1 MQNSGSQN
9 NLSKKNS
16 TTNNQNLAKA
26 LYQGY
31 GEAEKKSQSHNGNR
45 VETYDGRVNMTGG
58 EDYDMQQQQLILQ
71 QIQD

>member
-1 MQNSGSQN
+1 M
-9 NLSKKNS
+9 
-16 TTNNQNLAKA
+16 KA

-45 VETYDGRVNMTGG
+45 VEIYDGRVTMTGG